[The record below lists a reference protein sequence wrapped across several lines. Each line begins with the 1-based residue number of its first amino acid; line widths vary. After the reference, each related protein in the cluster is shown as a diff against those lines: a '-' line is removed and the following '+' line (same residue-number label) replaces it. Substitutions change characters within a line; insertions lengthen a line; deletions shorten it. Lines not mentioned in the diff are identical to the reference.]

1 VKIAVLA
8 HHAAD
13 SFAFA
18 SDDKDHPSSQIRS
31 PDVLRGAVIKGGHPK
46 TGLFE
51 DLDAPDKIRRL
62 KEVNVLHGARGA
74 FQARRRD
81 RRGTIFAEHDR
92 QSAPSCGASHNG
104 AEIMGILDTV
114 QQDNNSISRQTALG
128 PVFRAIQR
136 QRVRVEHNA
145 LVNNAAGELV
155 QFRSRTR
162 LDRKTCCRVKQ
173 SSESPRLRLTIQPA
187 RPALADTQALEHG
200 NASNDTF
207 RFAHRP
213 LGSSGTSVHL

>member
-1 VKIAVLA
+1 VRIAVFP
-8 HHAAD
+8 HETAD

-31 PDVLRGAVIKGGHPK
+31 PDILWGAVLEGGDPE
-46 TGLFE
+46 TYFFE
-51 DLDAPDKIRRL
+51 GIDTPDEICRL

-81 RRGTIFAEHDR
+81 RRGTILTEHDR
-92 QSAPSCGASHNG
+92 QGAPGRGASHNG
-104 AEIMGILDTV
+104 AEIVGILDAI

-136 QRVRVEHNA
+136 QGVRVEHNA

-155 QFRSRTR
+155 QFRSGTR
-162 LDRKTCCRVKQ
+162 LDWKTCCRVKQ
-173 SSESPRLRLTIQPA
+173 SFESPRLRLTIEPA

-213 LGSSGTSVHL
+213 SGSSETSVHF